1 MDPPVTERRLA
12 LGAIGVSLAVFA
24 VLLIRAGGFYPSFDE
39 QKYLGVGYNIWA
51 GRGMTTVFG
60 PTFDSHAPL
69 WSAVLT
75 APTAWFGADA
85 LAWGRALDGLS
96 GLGIVAAAA
105 AFAWRYR
112 PAAGAV
118 AAVAMV
124 ALLYLHDQ
132 TRTARLDVPAAALAL
147 LFVLVGLGA
156 VRRGSS
162 RWAITAG
169 VVFAIGFVVKE
180 IDLPYAPVPILAG
193 IVWGRPWRVLFRLGA
208 WMLAMAAIGTG
219 WWFVLYASLEHDVY
233 RLGTP
238 AWTLIPIGI
247 GVVVAI
253 GLGLAAERLAERPAV
268 RRTEAAMRKR
278 LPDVALVHGRAIV
291 GWLATLAWALVLLV
305 VFLKTSRL
313 SGTSGLA
320 PSQLVLYARAWF
332 TTLRVLILFCAIGGG
347 LALVAAVAARRTE
360 LWRPIAD
367 LVIASI
373 CGAPLILLVI
383 AVGEPPRNYLAQIAI
398 GAALAA
404 IGSVWAIDRLL
415 HVRRPRVTVPVGA
428 LLGVAAAIVLLELVL
443 GSASLVSR
451 TSIAVGLTGLLVGA
465 FVGAVPELVRR
476 RPGIRAASLRT
487 ATAVVLGAAG
497 LIAASGALASHALT
511 APPNSTGPAR
521 DAAVSTVSAWLRA
534 NVPPGQTVA
543 FGSFLG
549 YDMALG
555 LQGRNR
561 TVQVRHR
568 LSVASISAPE
578 AMLRT
583 GEPPADDWIAIDI
596 APRNVSQFQ
605 AYRAAWLTQQLPA
618 QNVAFWVYAIGIS
631 TSAPSIVPAL
641 TPDHGFDQLAHWTF
655 PVGGTAP
662 PLETYVFAVHTDRL
676 SFDTSKLYIAPNAL
690 ARLATLFASN
700 PTVAAPTARH
710 LLDRIV
716 VVPDDPT
723 VAGSLA
729 RLRAIAGP

>member
-1 MDPPVTERRLA
+1 MTERRLA
-12 LGAIGVSLAVFA
+12 LAAVGASLAVFA
-24 VLLIRAGGFYPSFDE
+24 VLLIGAGGFYPSFDE

-60 PTFDSHAPL
+60 STFDSHAPL
-69 WSAVLT
+69 WSIVLT

-96 GLGIVAAAA
+96 GLGIVAVAAA
-105 AFAWRYR
+105 LAWRYR

-124 ALLYLHDQ
+124 AFLYLHDQ
-132 TRTARLDVPAAALAL
+132 TRTARLDVPASVLAL

-156 VRRGSS
+156 VRRGSN
-162 RWAITAG
+162 RWAIAAG
-169 VVFAIGFVVKE
+169 AVFAVGFVVKE
-180 IDLPYAPVPILAG
+180 IDLPFAPVPILAG
-193 IVWGRPWRVLFRLGA
+193 IIWGRPWRILFRLGA
-208 WMLAMAAIGTG
+208 WMLAAAAIGTG
-219 WWFVLYASLEHDVY
+219 WWFVLYASLEHEVY
-233 RLGTP
+233 RAGTP
-238 AWTLIPIGI
+238 AWTLVPLGI
-247 GVVVAI
+247 GVVVAV
-253 GLGLAAERLAERPAV
+253 GLGLASERLAERPAIRRMEARV
-268 RRTEAAMRKR
+268 RQR

-291 GWLATLAWALVLLV
+291 GWLATVAWAVILLV
-305 VFLKTSRL
+305 VFLKTARL

-347 LALVAAVAARRTE
+347 LALVAAIATRRTE
-360 LWRPIAD
+360 RWRPIAD

-398 GAALAA
+398 AAALAA
-404 IGSVWAIDRLL
+404 IGSVWAVDRLL
-415 HVRRPRVTVPVGA
+415 HVRRPRLTVPAGA
-428 LLGVAAAIVLLELVL
+428 VLGLGAAITLLELVV
-443 GSASLVSR
+443 GSVSLVSR
-451 TSIAVGLTGLLVGA
+451 TSIAVGLAGLAAGA
-465 FVGAVPELVRR
+465 FVGAVPELASR
-476 RPGIRAASLRT
+476 RPRIRGASLRL
-487 ATAVVLGAAG
+487 ATAVVLGAVG
-497 LIAASGALASHALT
+497 LVAASGALASHALT
-511 APPNSTGPAR
+511 ARPNATGPAR

-534 NVPPGQTVA
+534 NVPPDQTVA

-555 LQGRNR
+555 LEGRNR

-618 QNVAFWVYAIGIS
+618 QHVAFWVYSIGIS
-631 TSAPSIVPAL
+631 TSAPSILPAL

-676 SFDTSKLYIAPNAL
+676 SFDTSKLYIAPDAL
-690 ARLATLFASN
+690 ARLVTLFETN
-700 PTVAAPTARH
+700 PSAAAPTARR

-716 VVPDDPT
+716 IVPDDPT
-723 VAGSLA
+723 AGGSLA